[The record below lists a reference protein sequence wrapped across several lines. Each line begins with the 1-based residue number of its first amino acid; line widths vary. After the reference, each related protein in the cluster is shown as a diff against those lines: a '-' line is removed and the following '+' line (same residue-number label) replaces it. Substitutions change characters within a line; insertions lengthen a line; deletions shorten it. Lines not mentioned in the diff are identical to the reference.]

1 MGHTLREALHDVVI
15 AGTGPIGSTLALL
28 LSGQD
33 LDVLALDA
41 REPGQLMR
49 GERTLA
55 LSYGTRQI
63 LERIGVWTD
72 VDADAGVVTPI
83 LAVDVSQAGGFGVT
97 TLHAEESGLP
107 ALGYVVAYSALQ
119 RALDAALER
128 AGVAVRFGCR
138 VERVEGGPHAAT
150 LAIAGATGPATL
162 PASLAVVADG
172 SGTQVAGVARS
183 RREYGQ
189 AALVASVWRDR
200 PHEGIAYERFTSEGP
215 VALLPEGDHYGLVWT
230 LAPDRVE
237 PMCALDDAA
246 FIEALSVHFGR
257 RVGGFTRV
265 AARRAFPLVL
275 ETARPV
281 VTSRTVLV
289 GNAAQQ
295 VHPVAG
301 QGFNL
306 GMRDAFELARTL
318 LGVPRASV
326 GTASTLARY
335 AAARSNDRAATI
347 AFTHGLVRTFG
358 NAFAP
363 ARVSRGLALAVLD
376 TLPFAKRAFARA
388 MLHGLR

>member
-1 MGHTLREALHDVVI
+1 M
-15 AGTGPIGSTLALL
+15 AG
-28 LSGQD
+28 
-33 LDVLALDA
+33 
-41 REPGQLMR
+41 
-49 GERTLA
+49 
-55 LSYGTRQI
+55 
-63 LERIGVWTD
+63 
-72 VDADAGVVTPI
+72 
-83 LAVDVSQAGGFGVT
+83 
-97 TLHAEESGLP
+97 
-107 ALGYVVAYSALQ
+107 
-119 RALDAALER
+119 
-128 AGVAVRFGCR
+128 RFGCR
-138 VERVEGGPHAAT
+138 VEHVRGEPQRAT
-150 LAIAGATGPATL
+150 LVVAGPAGEDTIE
-162 PASLAVVADG
+162 AALAVVADG
-172 SGTQVAGVARS
+172 SGTRVDGVQRS

-189 AALVASVWRDR
+189 SALVASVWRDR
-200 PHEGIAYERFTSEGP
+200 PHDGIAYERFTSEGP

-237 PMCALDDAA
+237 PMCALDDTA
-246 FIEALSVHFGR
+246 FLAALSLHFGR

-281 VTSRTVLV
+281 VTSRVVLV

-318 LGVPRASV
+318 SAVPAASV
-326 GTASTLARY
+326 GDASTLARY
-335 AAARSNDRAATI
+335 AGARGSDRAATI

-363 ARVSRGLALAVLD
+363 ARVSRGLALALLD
-376 TLPFAKRAFARA
+376 TLPFAKRAFMRT

>member
-1 MGHTLREALHDVVI
+1 MSRVVI
-15 AGTGPIGSTLALL
+15 AGTGPVGATLALL
-28 LSGQD
+28 LAGQD
-33 LDVLALDA
+33 LDIVALDA
-41 REPGQLMR
+41 REPGRPMR

-55 LSYGTRQI
+55 LAYGTRQI
-63 LERIGVWTD
+63 LERVGAWD
-72 VDADAGVVTPI
+72 VLEADAARVTPI

-97 TLHAEESGLP
+97 TLRAEESGVP

-119 RALDAALER
+119 QALDEALLR
-128 AGVAVRFGCR
+128 AGIAVRFGRR
-138 VERVEGGPHAAT
+138 VERVRGGPHEAT
-150 LAIAGATGPATL
+150 LTVAGAAGQETL
-162 PASLAVVADG
+162 SASLAVVADG
-172 SGTQVAGVARS
+172 SGTQVDGVARS

-189 AALVASVWRDR
+189 SALVASVWRDR
-200 PHEGIAYERFTSEGP
+200 PHQGIAYERFTSQGP

-237 PMCALDDAA
+237 PMCALDDTA
-246 FIEALSVHFGR
+246 FLEALALHFGT

-265 AARRAFPLVL
+265 AARRGFPLVL
-275 ETARPV
+275 ETARPI
-281 VTSRTVLV
+281 VTSRVVLV

-318 LGVPRASV
+318 LAVPAAAL
-326 GTASTLARY
+326 GEASTLARY
-335 AAARSNDRAATI
+335 AGARSNDRAATI

-358 NAFAP
+358 PAFAP
-363 ARVSRGLALAVLD
+363 ARLSRGVALAMLD
-376 TLPFAKRAFARA
+376 TLPFAKRAFTRA